1 MPGLG
6 QSSACVGW
14 DGLKY
19 TQRWFAART
28 AQGRRDGALG
38 SAVGSGA
45 ARYRGVHIRMPYQQA
60 EEPDSTDSLE
70 FLLVCCA
77 FPAPCRDGEGP
88 RGKKKIHV
96 HMCVCRASSTLYD
109 VGIFRSFKC
118 HLRSA
123 GFRQHVE
130 GRESSSED
138 LLKTLRRCSV
148 GKLFATR
155 VSVALRDSVRGGMGW
170 GWTRGSERSISTLM
184 IP

>member
-45 ARYRGVHIRMPYQQA
+45 ARYHGVHIRMPYQQA

-96 HMCVCRASSTLYD
+96 HMCVCAE
-109 VGIFRSFKC
+109 
-118 HLRSA
+118 HLLPFMMWVFSGALSA
-123 GFRQHVE
+123 ICG
-130 GRESSSED
+130 
-138 LLKTLRRCSV
+138 
-148 GKLFATR
+148 A
-155 VSVALRDSVRGGMGW
+155 RDSD
-170 GWTRGSERSISTLM
+170 STWREGKAVQR
-184 IP
+184 IF